1 GGGGVGWRAA
11 RVGWGGGGA
20 LGSFAWDTGP
30 VSPELPTM
38 TFTFVLV
45 GEVCDAEAA
54 EPAVGSEPGGGSL
67 PVASALAD
75 ALALFACP
83 TACPFPL
90 PVPLPLPFPLPLVL
104 PFPLPLPT
112 VADTF
117 PFEGGLWSVGAPAW
131 AFWPFELGAP
141 FDPLA

>member
-1 GGGGVGWRAA
+1 
-11 RVGWGGGGA
+11 
-20 LGSFAWDTGP
+20 
-30 VSPELPTM
+30 M

-45 GEVCDAEAA
+45 GEVCDAEAD
-54 EPAVGSEPGGGSL
+54 EPAVGSEPEGGSL
-67 PVASALAD
+67 PVAPAVAD

-90 PVPLPLPFPLPLVL
+90 PLPLPFAFPLPFPLP
-104 PFPLPLPT
+104 T
-112 VADTF
+112 VTDTF
-117 PFEGGLWSVGAPAW
+117 PFEGEPWSVVAPAW

>member
-1 GGGGVGWRAA
+1 
-11 RVGWGGGGA
+11 
-20 LGSFAWDTGP
+20 
-30 VSPELPTM
+30 M

-45 GEVCDAEAA
+45 GEVCDAEAE

-67 PVASALAD
+67 PATPAVAV

-83 TACPFPL
+83 TACPLPFPL
-90 PVPLPLPFPLPLVL
+90 ALPLPFPLP
-104 PFPLPLPT
+104 T
-112 VADTF
+112 VTDTF
-117 PFEGGLWSVGAPAW
+117 PFEGELSSVVAPAW